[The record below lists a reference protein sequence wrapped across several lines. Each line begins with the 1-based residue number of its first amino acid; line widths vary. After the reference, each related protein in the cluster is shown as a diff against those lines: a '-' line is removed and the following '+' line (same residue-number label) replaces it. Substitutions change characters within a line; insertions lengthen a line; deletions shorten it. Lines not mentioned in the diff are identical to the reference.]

1 MFQVLCTS
9 IPDYT
14 VNISRALDV
23 PFWHNLL
30 KDVILS
36 NMGDKCKIYKKKLAK
51 CLQLILLLTLP
62 KVFSNLDSATFD
74 LFHWDWKAWVKAPKV
89 VLTFSKVFL
98 HFFWESKNKVM
109 RVWKLIIGYSIF
121 ERGLWWDCKAMQTI

>member
-36 NMGDKCKIYKKKLAK
+36 NMGDKCKIYKNKVAK

-121 ERGLWWDCKAMQTI
+121 ERSLWWDCKAMQTI